1 MKQKIKHLTIILIIF
16 TLFISIFLNFKITP
30 IATSND
36 TTNIDE
42 IISNLNNEIGE
53 DYTNEM
59 FNELQTEITQLSN
72 VTKEQLKEIIQ
83 KISKEYGVVFSEEQL
98 EKLSSYYTKLIEED
112 EYGFFE
118 NLTNLFKSFWNWL
131 KDLHSNSKVSIE
143 PKNNENGNIIETN
156 DNSDTITI
164 NIPTVKEVDGIVDK
178 LIDKISEYFYNEN

>member
-143 PKNNENGNIIETN
+143 PKNNENGIIIETN